1 MNIHSIRLAHILKR
15 LLGEEKGAVAM
26 EYIVISL
33 LVAAAL
39 VGMVM
44 VFSGNL
50 RNMLGTTNDVMTQ
63 KNVEGIQVV
72 GNDYHMN
79 RENQKYHNSEAKEA
93 GNKIGGAFQEV
104 SGGYCEPPASSK

>member
-1 MNIHSIRLAHILKR
+1 MKIRNTRLARMLKR
-15 LLGEEKGAVAM
+15 LIGEEKGAVAM

-63 KNVEGIQVV
+63 KNVEGIQTVS
-72 GNDYHMN
+72 NDYHMN
-79 RENQKYHNSEAKEA
+79 RENQKYYNSEAKEA
-93 GNKIGGAFQEV
+93 GNKLGGAFEEV
-104 SGGYCEPPASSK
+104 SGGYCEPPAKSK